1 MKIRV
6 FYPNSNGKVE
16 FTRDELERELQK
28 VYDEGFR
35 DGKGYY
41 PWSITYGSND
51 NNNYAWITT
60 TAAPSLKDMTFS
72 TAVES
77 NCCCSDAIKS
87 NITTTCN
94 CEEKGS
100 YNG

>member
-1 MKIRV
+1 MKIKI

-28 VYDEGFR
+28 AYDEGFR
-35 DGKGYY
+35 DGRGYS
-41 PWSITYGSND
+41 PWSITYGSSG
-51 NNNYAWITT
+51 NNNYIQNTTGTPSSSITIS
-60 TAAPSLKDMTFS
+60 TAAD
-72 TAVES
+72 S
-77 NCCCSDAIKS
+77 NCYRSDATKS
-87 NITTTCN
+87 NTTTCK